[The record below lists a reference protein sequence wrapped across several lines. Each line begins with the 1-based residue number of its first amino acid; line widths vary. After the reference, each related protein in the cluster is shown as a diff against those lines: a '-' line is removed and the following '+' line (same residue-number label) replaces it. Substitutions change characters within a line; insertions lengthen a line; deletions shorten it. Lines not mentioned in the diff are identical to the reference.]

1 MYGLKT
7 IDRPEVIK
15 LIELARAFGD
25 LTENAE
31 YDTAKD
37 RQGFIE
43 ARIKE
48 LESKLSRA
56 EVIDPSKLSSKD
68 RVMFGVRVTL
78 EEIET
83 DDPVTYQLVG
93 PDESEPENGFI
104 SVTSPLGRALLGKR
118 EGDEVRVQTPGGL
131 REFCRNALNIKW
143 NPKGFLYI
151 FTLLCFLIPFPIE
164 GSNIV
169 GTDLSVLFLA
179 RTSSCLQCLWFG
191 VRYMIHKPLTTKL
204 LSSF

>member
-1 MYGLKT
+1 MSIERVPITPDGYKKLEEELKRLKSVE
-7 IDRPEVIK
+7 RPEVIK
-15 LIELARAFGD
+15 LIEHARAFGD
-25 LTENAE
+25 ITENAE
-31 YDTAKD
+31 YETAKD

-48 LESKLSRA
+48 LENKIARA
-56 EVIDPSKLSSKD
+56 EVIDPSKLLSKD

-131 REFCRNALNIKW
+131 REFVVLK
-143 NPKGFLYI
+143 
-151 FTLLCFLIPFPIE
+151 IE
-164 GSNIV
+164 
-169 GTDLSVLFLA
+169 
-179 RTSSCLQCLWFG
+179 
-191 VRYMIHKPLTTKL
+191 
-204 LSSF
+204 

>member
-1 MYGLKT
+1 MSIERVPITPEGYKKLEEELKRLKT

-56 EVIDPSKLSSKD
+56 EVIDPSKLPIKD

-93 PDESEPENGFI
+93 PDESEPENGLI
-104 SVTSPLGRALLGKR
+104 SVASPLGRALLGKR
-118 EGDEVRVQTPGGL
+118 VDDEVRVQTPGGL
-131 REFCRNALNIKW
+131 REFVVLK
-143 NPKGFLYI
+143 
-151 FTLLCFLIPFPIE
+151 IE
-164 GSNIV
+164 
-169 GTDLSVLFLA
+169 
-179 RTSSCLQCLWFG
+179 
-191 VRYMIHKPLTTKL
+191 
-204 LSSF
+204 

>member
-1 MYGLKT
+1 MSIERVPITPEGYKKLEEELKRLKT

-25 LTENAE
+25 LAENAE

-93 PDESEPENGFI
+93 PDESEPENGLI
-104 SVTSPLGRALLGKR
+104 SVVSPLGRALLGKR
-118 EGDEVRVQTPGGL
+118 VGDEVRVQTPGGL
-131 REFCRNALNIKW
+131 REFVVLK
-143 NPKGFLYI
+143 
-151 FTLLCFLIPFPIE
+151 IE
-164 GSNIV
+164 
-169 GTDLSVLFLA
+169 
-179 RTSSCLQCLWFG
+179 
-191 VRYMIHKPLTTKL
+191 
-204 LSSF
+204 

>member
-1 MYGLKT
+1 MSIERVPITPDGYKKLEEELKRLKT

-56 EVIDPSKLSSKD
+56 EVIDPSKLPIKD

-93 PDESEPENGFI
+93 PDESEPENGLI
-104 SVTSPLGRALLGKR
+104 SVASPLGRALLGKR
-118 EGDEVRVQTPGGL
+118 VDDEVRVQTPGGL
-131 REFCRNALNIKW
+131 REFVVLK
-143 NPKGFLYI
+143 
-151 FTLLCFLIPFPIE
+151 IE
-164 GSNIV
+164 
-169 GTDLSVLFLA
+169 
-179 RTSSCLQCLWFG
+179 
-191 VRYMIHKPLTTKL
+191 
-204 LSSF
+204 